1 MRALC
6 RQIPKVGAE
15 CLNWARS
22 DLCGGR
28 PAMDVPTA
36 NTFGGVISPALT
48 CPFALPLHLRPN
60 RLPWA
65 RGAMMNQREPNL
77 VRSGLSGTVTKDGV
91 TVEVSIVRLENE
103 TSWSLEVVNSSAT
116 STVWD
121 DLFLSDED
129 AYVEF
134 QRTVAEEGIKT
145 FLDRGNVIPL
155 KR

>member
-1 MRALC
+1 MPHLC
-6 RQIPKVGAE
+6 TSFMHKKRGLDSTGWVLSIILDG
-15 CLNWARS
+15 CIL
-22 DLCGGR
+22 DGC
-28 PAMDVPTA
+28 
-36 NTFGGVISPALT
+36 TFGGVISPALT

>member
-1 MRALC
+1 
-6 RQIPKVGAE
+6 
-15 CLNWARS
+15 
-22 DLCGGR
+22 
-28 PAMDVPTA
+28 
-36 NTFGGVISPALT
+36 
-48 CPFALPLHLRPN
+48 
-60 RLPWA
+60 
-65 RGAMMNQREPNL
+65 MMNQREPNL

-145 FLDRGNVIPL
+145 FLDRDNVIPL

>member
-1 MRALC
+1 
-6 RQIPKVGAE
+6 
-15 CLNWARS
+15 
-22 DLCGGR
+22 
-28 PAMDVPTA
+28 
-36 NTFGGVISPALT
+36 
-48 CPFALPLHLRPN
+48 
-60 RLPWA
+60 
-65 RGAMMNQREPNL
+65 MMNQREPNL

-116 STVWD
+116 SIVWD

-129 AYVEF
+129 AYAEL

-145 FLDRGNVIPL
+145 FLDRGNVIPF

>member
-1 MRALC
+1 MQRESPFESRLYFWC
-6 RQIPKVGAE
+6 IILDG
-15 CLNWARS
+15 C
-22 DLCGGR
+22 
-28 PAMDVPTA
+28 
-36 NTFGGVISPALT
+36 TFGGVISPALT

-60 RLPWA
+60 RIPCL
-65 RGAMMNQREPNL
+65 GGDENQRKPNL